1 MLNYYVGVAVKYV
14 IICITIQ
21 ISSIFLVYWVVSI
34 FNWNVVYFGFKYF
47 NILII
52 FSSVHHDVYKYINN
66 LIIYV
71 VLERFKKK
79 KKLTVN
85 VIRVA
90 LTNIIS
96 GILKP
101 HAYLNIH
108 KIT

>member
-1 MLNYYVGVAVKYV
+1 MLFWKD
-14 IICITIQ
+14 
-21 ISSIFLVYWVVSI
+21 L
-34 FNWNVVYFGFKYF
+34 
-47 NILII
+47 
-52 FSSVHHDVYKYINN
+52 
-66 LIIYV
+66 
-71 VLERFKKK
+71 KK